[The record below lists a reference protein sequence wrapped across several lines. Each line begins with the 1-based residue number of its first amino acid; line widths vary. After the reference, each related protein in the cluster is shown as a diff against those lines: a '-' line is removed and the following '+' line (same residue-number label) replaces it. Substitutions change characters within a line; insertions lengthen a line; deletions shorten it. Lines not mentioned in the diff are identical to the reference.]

1 MINIHRWRNITMLK
15 RILIGIFIVLALL
28 ILFVIKTL
36 YDAGQFRSIDPHFSG
51 RCTPVKL
58 ACPEDIDI
66 DPSSGIAFIS
76 SSDRRAAMRGEK
88 TQGAIYGYSLR
99 SENPELINLTGDF
112 TQAFHPH
119 GINLY
124 ISGGRKLLFVINMG
138 QDAHFHDRTE
148 GSTVEIFE
156 FRQGRLNHQETITGE
171 LIKTPNDILG
181 VGPRQFYITNDHGA
195 TTPLGKKAEAY
206 LQLAISNIVYYD
218 GSSLK
223 LVAED
228 LAYANGLALSGDGNT
243 LFATATVGKMMRIYA
258 RDRSSGA
265 LRALEDIDLETG
277 VDNIDIDEVGNIWAG
292 CLPKLL
298 SFVSYS
304 KDPSKHAPSQ
314 VLKILPAGK
323 GYEIREVYLNRGE
336 EISGASSAAYF
347 RGRLLIGASYD
358 DHFLDCR
365 LTE

>member
-1 MINIHRWRNITMLK
+1 MRK
-15 RILIGIFIVLALL
+15 KILIGIFTVLLL
-28 ILFVIKTL
+28 LVLFVIKTI
-36 YDAGQFRSIDPHFSG
+36 YDAGQFKSIESRCDC
-51 RCTPVKL
+51 RCTPVPL

-66 DPSSGIAFIS
+66 DASTGIAFIS

-88 TQGAIYGYSLR
+88 TQGAVYGYSLR
-99 SENPELINLTGDF
+99 SEKPELVNLTGDF
-112 TQAFHPH
+112 PRAFHPH

-124 ISGGRKLLFVINMG
+124 IAGGKKFLFVINMG
-138 QDAHFHDRTE
+138 QDAHFHDTTE
-148 GSTVEIFE
+148 GSKVEIFE
-156 FRQGRLNHQETITGE
+156 YRDGRLHHRETITGE

-218 GSSLK
+218 GSSFRM
-223 LVAED
+223 VADD
-228 LAYANGLALSGDGNT
+228 LAYANGLALSGDGGT
-243 LFATATVGKMMRIYA
+243 LFATATVGKMIRVYE
-258 RDRSSGA
+258 RDRDSGA
-265 LRALEDIDLETG
+265 LRATEDIDLETG
-277 VDNIDIDEVGNIWAG
+277 VDNIDIDEEGTIWAG

-304 KDPSKHAPSQ
+304 KDPSKPAPSQ
-314 VLKILPAGK
+314 VLRIQRADG
-323 GYEIREVYLNRGE
+323 GYAAREVYLNSGE
-336 EISGASSAAYF
+336 ELSGSSSAAHF

-365 LTE
+365 LTK

>member
-1 MINIHRWRNITMLK
+1 MLK
-15 RILIGIFIVLALL
+15 KMLIGIFIVLLLL
-28 ILFVIKTL
+28 ILFVIKTIH
-36 YDAGQFRSIDPHFSG
+36 DAGQFKSIESRCDC
-51 RCTPVKL
+51 RCTPVQL

-66 DPSSGIAFIS
+66 DPSTKLAFIS

-88 TQGAIYGYSLR
+88 TQGAVYGYSLR
-99 SENPELINLTGDF
+99 SEKPELVNLTGDF

-124 ISGGRKLLFVINMG
+124 STGGKKLLFVINMG
-138 QDAHFHDRTE
+138 QDAHFHDTTE
-148 GSTVEIFE
+148 GSKVEIFE
-156 FRQGRLNHQETITGE
+156 YRNGRLHHQETITGE

-218 GSSLK
+218 GSSFRM
-223 LVAED
+223 VAGD
-228 LAYANGLALSGDGNT
+228 LAYANGLALSGDGGT
-243 LFATATVGKMMRIYA
+243 LFATATVGRMMRVYTREA
-258 RDRSSGA
+258 SGA
-265 LRALEDIDLETG
+265 LRAIEDIDLETG
-277 VDNIDIDEVGNIWAG
+277 VDNIDIDEEGTIWAG

-304 KDPSKHAPSQ
+304 KDPSKLAPSQ
-314 VLKILPAGK
+314 VLKILRTGG
-323 GYEIREVYLNRGE
+323 GYEVKEVYLNRGE
-336 EISGASSAAYF
+336 EISGASSAAHF

-365 LTE
+365 LTK

>member
-1 MINIHRWRNITMLK
+1 MLK

-36 YDAGQFRSIDPHFSG
+36 YNAGQFRSIDPHFSG

-88 TQGAIYGYSLR
+88 TQGAIYGYSLK
-99 SENPELINLTGDF
+99 SEKPELVNLTREFPRDL
-112 TQAFHPH
+112 HPH

-124 ISGGRKLLFVINMG
+124 STDRGEKFLFVINMG
-138 QDAHFHDRTE
+138 QDAHFHDTTE
-148 GSTVEIFE
+148 GSTIEIFE
-156 FRQGRLNHQETITGE
+156 YRHGRLQHRETITGE

-181 VGPRQFYITNDHGA
+181 VGPRQFYVTNDHGA

-218 GSSLK
+218 GSSFK

-228 LAYANGLALSGDGNT
+228 LAYANGLALSGDGDT
-243 LFATATVGKMMRIYA
+243 LFATATVGKMMRI
-258 RDRSSGA
+258 
-265 LRALEDIDLETG
+265 
-277 VDNIDIDEVGNIWAG
+277 W
-292 CLPKLL
+292 
-298 SFVSYS
+298 
-304 KDPSKHAPSQ
+304 
-314 VLKILPAGK
+314 
-323 GYEIREVYLNRGE
+323 
-336 EISGASSAAYF
+336 
-347 RGRLLIGASYD
+347 
-358 DHFLDCR
+358 
-365 LTE
+365 